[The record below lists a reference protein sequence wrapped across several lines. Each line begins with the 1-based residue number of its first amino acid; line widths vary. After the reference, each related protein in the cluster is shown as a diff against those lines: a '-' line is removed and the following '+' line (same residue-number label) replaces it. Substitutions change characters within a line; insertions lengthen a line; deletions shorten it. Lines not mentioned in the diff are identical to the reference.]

1 MGCLSHCGFSAW
13 KDHDDFS
20 TGYLADPRSFC
31 IQKTL
36 QDAVHHGDMDH
47 NLVFAGHNAYNFK
60 RDPFLFQ
67 RIRADCE
74 ATRRPYPDGRL
85 SGMMRAPDLPGLAV
99 LRYRAADFEVVR
111 PGRFVLCAVSGVE
124 IPLSELAYW
133 SAARQEAY
141 RSAIEATKA
150 LLPHA

>member
-1 MGCLSHCGFSAW
+1 
-13 KDHDDFS
+13 
-20 TGYLADPRSFC
+20 
-31 IQKTL
+31 
-36 QDAVHHGDMDH
+36 
-47 NLVFAGHNAYNFK
+47 
-60 RDPFLFQ
+60 
-67 RIRADCE
+67 
-74 ATRRPYPDGRL
+74 
-85 SGMMRAPDLPGLAV
+85 MMRAPDLPGLAV

>member
-1 MGCLSHCGFSAW
+1 
-13 KDHDDFS
+13 
-20 TGYLADPRSFC
+20 
-31 IQKTL
+31 
-36 QDAVHHGDMDH
+36 
-47 NLVFAGHNAYNFK
+47 
-60 RDPFLFQ
+60 
-67 RIRADCE
+67 
-74 ATRRPYPDGRL
+74 
-85 SGMMRAPDLPGLAV
+85 MMRAPDLPGLAV

-111 PGRFVLCAVSGVE
+111 PGRFVLCAISGVE